1 MASPRTA
8 VKNRL
13 IDAVSKFFIIK
24 EKSVIMKR
32 SWNYVLII
40 LLVLFGTLYV
50 LGTFFEGVH
59 EYVQIVISP
68 SADLWANLFA
78 SLIAVLFIDKIIHRA
93 RIQKNKQSIRYVKG
107 RLLTTLLDII
117 RNSKAPSNWKEKLAN
132 PEYDW
137 KQYIN
142 ELYCASSWSVK
153 NLENIIDCYGHLLE
167 PEIMNDIFL
176 LVSVLR
182 AKIYDFSDA
191 LNKSVMFISES
202 IKIIENHELLKYM
215 GITMHWGKGEAPK
228 IKLGKEK
235 ITVCDQNQLRYY
247 SEWLDEAISFRDEY
261 KEKYELKRMSERL
274 DS

>member
-1 MASPRTA
+1 M
-8 VKNRL
+8 
-13 IDAVSKFFIIK
+13 KFRWKWDCF
-24 EKSVIMKR
+24 
-32 SWNYVLII
+32 LT
-40 LLVLFGTLYV
+40 LLLLLFGSLYLV
-50 LGTFFEGVH
+50 GTFLENIDVF
-59 EYVQIVISP
+59 VQTWVSP
-68 SADLWANLFA
+68 MSDLWANLFA
-78 SLIAVLFIDKIIHRA
+78 SFVAVLFIDKIIHRA

-107 RLLTTLLDII
+107 RILTTLLDII
-117 RNSKAPSNWKEKLAN
+117 MNSKAPSNWKEKLAN

-153 NLENIIDCYGHLLE
+153 NLENIIDCYSHLLE

-182 AKIYDFSDA
+182 GKIYDFSDA
-191 LNKSVMFISES
+191 LNKSVLFISES
-202 IKIIENHELLKYM
+202 IKIVENHELLKYM

-247 SEWLDEAISFRDEY
+247 SEMLEEAIKFRDEY
-261 KEKYELKRMSERL
+261 KEKYELKRMAKGL

>member
-1 MASPRTA
+1 
-8 VKNRL
+8 
-13 IDAVSKFFIIK
+13 
-24 EKSVIMKR
+24 MKKPN
-32 SWNYVLII
+32 WIHALI
-40 LLVLFGTLYV
+40 LLLFLFGTLYFV
-50 LGTFFEGVH
+50 GTFFETLDVLI
-59 EYVQIVISP
+59 QNWISP
-68 SADLWANLFA
+68 LTDLWANLFA
-78 SLIAVLFIDKIIHRA
+78 SLIAVLFIEKILHRA
-93 RIQKNKQSIRYVKG
+93 RIQKSKQSIKYVKG
-107 RLLTTLLDII
+107 RLFTILAEII
-117 RNSKAPSNWKEKLAN
+117 HYSRTPSNWKEKLAN

-137 KQYIN
+137 EQYIN

-153 NLENIIDCYGHLLE
+153 NLENIIDCYSHLLE

-182 AKIYDFSDA
+182 GKIYDFSDA

-235 ITVCDQNQLRYY
+235 ITVCDQNQLRHY
-247 SEWLDEAISFRDEY
+247 SEMLEDAIKFRDEY
-261 KEKYELKRMSERL
+261 KEKYELKRMRDNCSGSSVS